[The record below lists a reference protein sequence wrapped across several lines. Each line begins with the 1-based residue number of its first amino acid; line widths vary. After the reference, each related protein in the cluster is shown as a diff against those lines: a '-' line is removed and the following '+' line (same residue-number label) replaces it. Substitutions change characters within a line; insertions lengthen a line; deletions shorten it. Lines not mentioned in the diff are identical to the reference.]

1 MTMQEIHKNQGI
13 QVISRAARI
22 LRVLG
27 EDTNGLSLGQIA
39 SRVNLPRSTVQRIV
53 GALSLEGMVSNGG
66 GHGAIRLGPELHSLA
81 QASMTVLSERLKMA
95 MRSIA
100 EETGETVDLA
110 ILDGR
115 KMLFIDQVV
124 GSHRLR
130 TVSSIGEAFP
140 LTTTANGKAALS
152 CLNQPAAIKL
162 VLSEYEEEGRPETPV
177 AGLLAEIESI
187 RQGALAVDENEHTE
201 GICAQGF
208 PVVDSNGDI
217 FAISVPVPSSRYMK
231 VSQSLSEV
239 LLRWRG
245 EIASWDK

>member
-1 MTMQEIHKNQGI
+1 MQEVHKNQGI
-13 QVISRAARI
+13 QVISRAAKILRI
-22 LRVLG
+22 LG
-27 EDTNGLSLGQIA
+27 QDTNGLSLGQIA

-53 GALSLEGMVSNGG
+53 GALSLEGLISIGN
-66 GHGAIRLGPELHSLA
+66 GHGAIRLGPELHGLA
-81 QASMTVLSERLKMA
+81 QASLTVLSERLKLV
-95 MRSIA
+95 MRNIS

-152 CLNQPAAIKL
+152 CLDQPAAIKL
-162 VLSEYEEEGRPETPV
+162 ILTEFEAESRPETPI
-177 AGLLAEIESI
+177 AGLLGEIDAI
-187 RQGALAVDENEHTE
+187 RQGDLALDENEHTE

-208 PVVDSNGDI
+208 PVQDTNGDI
-217 FAISVPVPSSRYMK
+217 FAISVPVPSSRYSRIKHSLRDVLMK
-231 VSQSLSEV
+231 RRQD
-239 LLRWRG
+239 
-245 EIASWDK
+245 IASWS